1 MSKKRKQPREM
12 EKCKQVNQA
21 VGTWELLELGIKLAS
36 ERQNLKDLKLQVP
49 RLTNFDFHVQIN

>member
-1 MSKKRKQPREM
+1 M
-12 EKCKQVNQA
+12 
-21 VGTWELLELGIKLAS
+21 LELGIKLAS